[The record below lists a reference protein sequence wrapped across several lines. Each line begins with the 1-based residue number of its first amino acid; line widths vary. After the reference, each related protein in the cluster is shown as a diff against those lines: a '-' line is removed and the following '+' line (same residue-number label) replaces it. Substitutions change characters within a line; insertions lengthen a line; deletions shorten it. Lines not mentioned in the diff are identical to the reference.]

1 MDRGKLYKEILR
13 TNSLSYTDRGKYISK
28 KMRNRMK
35 KQAGDVFYRTSP
47 HAFKGEVWKSKL
59 GRKFINKK

>member
-1 MDRGKLYKEILR
+1 MKRGNLLKEVLR
-13 TNSLSYTDRGKYISK
+13 TNTLYYTDRDKYISK

-35 KQAGDVFYRTSP
+35 KQASDVFYRTSP
-47 HAFKGEVWKSKL
+47 DAFKGEVWKSKL

>member
-1 MDRGKLYKEILR
+1 MERGKLLNEVFR
-13 TNSLSYTDRGKYISK
+13 TNSLHYTDYGKYISK

-35 KQAGDVFYRTSP
+35 KQAGDIFYRSSP
-47 HAFKGEVWKSKL
+47 DAFKGQVWKSKL